1 MNVRNGL
8 LVELDFNYIFLLT
21 VIFLF
26 FIRVLFRLKHDMVEE
41 IKVLDNGRSSG
52 RENEFFNWNINDFIS
67 FNRLRI
73 FNGDIDVEKRLG
85 TTLGGHTGT
94 TIIIKISSHNL
105 LHVDAF
111 VKRVDA
117 INHFSDGSGVDLGES
132 IKGEEISEVSE
143 SQEA

>member
-8 LVELDFNYIFLLT
+8 FVDLDFNYIFLLT

-26 FIRVLFRLKHDMVEE
+26 FIRVLIRLKHDMVEE

-73 FNGDIDVEKRLG
+73 FFILS
-85 TTLGGHTGT
+85 
-94 TIIIKISSHNL
+94 KILDCMININSYLIPNL
-105 LHVDAF
+105 IVDRNKVILILLFNCYLA
-111 VKRVDA
+111 
-117 INHFSDGSGVDLGES
+117 L
-132 IKGEEISEVSE
+132 
-143 SQEA
+143 